1 MLFSSKKNEKNVI
14 KINRVTNP
22 IVYLFINLPLSTTS
36 FLTEHLNTCRNFLET
51 YYVSRVKHFLWNFI
65 RTASSLYPS
74 LSIFEDCR

>member
-36 FLTEHLNTCRNFLET
+36 FLTEQHLQKFFKDILCLSRET
-51 YYVSRVKHFLWNFI
+51 FFVKF
-65 RTASSLYPS
+65 Y
-74 LSIFEDCR
+74 